1 MEDFD
6 YMLTVEK
13 RIYPLDNIEVLVL
26 NKQPVFESI
35 EENHWNMMMVV
46 DYPANKIHNSWFDID
61 RDGMLSI
68 RSLHR
73 RSLSKKKKI

>member
-26 NKQPVFESI
+26 NKQPVLESI

-46 DYPANKIHNSWFDID
+46 DYPANKIHNS
-61 RDGMLSI
+61 
-68 RSLHR
+68 
-73 RSLSKKKKI
+73 